1 MDGFMNELHSH
12 LCEQLLEGEMV
23 AHLGDEK
30 NDKAG
35 DNSGNSRNGSYGKK
49 YMYVFRNWRNN

>member
-1 MDGFMNELHSH
+1 MNELHSH

-35 DNSGNSRNGSYGKK
+35 DNSGNSRNGFIWQEV
-49 YMYVFRNWRNN
+49 YVCL

>member
-1 MDGFMNELHSH
+1 MNELHSH